1 MSIERSID
9 KLGRI
14 VLPIKYREKLGI
26 KTDDKVI
33 INLDGETITVSPA
46 KSVCALC
53 GNSISKPGNIRIC
66 NACVNKIKEERE
78 QG

>member
-1 MSIERSID
+1 MSGIERSVD

-33 INLDGETITVSPA
+33 ISLEKGMITVSPA
-46 KSVCALC
+46 EGVCALC
-53 GNSISKPGNIRIC
+53 GAEITESCRLRVCRTCIKR
-66 NACVNKIKEERE
+66 IKEEA
-78 QG
+78 

>member
-1 MSIERSID
+1 MSGIERAVD

-33 INLDGETITVSPA
+33 ISLEDGIITVSPTEG
-46 KSVCALC
+46 VCALC
-53 GNSISKPGNIRIC
+53 GAGIKESCKLRVC
-66 NACVNKIKEERE
+66 RACIKRIKEEA
-78 QG
+78 